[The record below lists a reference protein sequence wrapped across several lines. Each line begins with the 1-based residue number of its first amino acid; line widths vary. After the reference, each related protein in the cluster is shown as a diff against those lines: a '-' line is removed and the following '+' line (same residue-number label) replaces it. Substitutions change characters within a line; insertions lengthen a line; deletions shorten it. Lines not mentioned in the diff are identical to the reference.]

1 MVHSNSV
8 LVTFLAA
15 GTASVFGAPVRE
27 RFENSLATR
36 NPSFPSNF
44 PPSSPQHS
52 QSSYQNLGRRAGSRG
67 QGVTSPLYQ
76 GYVKFIEQNQ
86 NCLADIGELWDCKA
100 DVIMFHAKPNDPVLQ
115 GKIRNWATRIQQS
128 IEASKPGC
136 AGSGGQSNQNME
148 QMLKGI
154 KDKDDQKMGEFVWE
168 HKEYL
173 DIPVA
178 DIIRTI
184 KEIPN
189 GPSVMLL
196 HQWAEDVQ
204 ERMNESGKQKAPS
217 FGGGEDVPVEKL
229 LEGITDPS
237 HREKIA
243 FVKDLNNWKLLNS
256 EEQQKFLINVSTM
269 KKNNNNPYF
278 ASMLDFSVIIINN
291 RMFGPDKQQPRAA
304 PGHPT
309 SRGVPGEHDTESGV
323 PRSSVGNQGRGE
335 SFERRT
341 NSQSAQGKGTEGST
355 GDQGSKDPTVGEL
368 LNGITDEA
376 MRRKIEL
383 VKDPENWKHLT
394 VQKKSKFVINV
405 SFLKNYPSN
414 AHVPPLIDIY
424 VGFVQERSLSD
435 LLKGIANDTLR
446 RKIGFVKD
454 PENWKSLTQDEQSKF
469 LTNVFAIKKYPLNP
483 QFPPLLDFSVKKI
496 EEKTGKSISA
506 YKANKQQPR
515 GAPGYHNA
523 RGIGG
528 ERDAGFEIGQV
539 RQGLAG
545 GNLDG
550 TYRRRAYGYDLD

>member
-1 MVHSNSV
+1 MLHSNSV
-8 LVTFLAA
+8 LITFLAA

-27 RFENSLATR
+27 GFANSLATQ
-36 NPSFPSNF
+36 NPSFPLSF
-44 PPSSPQHS
+44 PLPSPQHS
-52 QSSYQNLGRRAGSRG
+52 RSGYQNLGRRAG
-67 QGVTSPLYQ
+67 VTNPQHLVYI
-76 GYVKFIEQNQ
+76 KFIEQNQ
-86 NCLADIGELWDCKA
+86 NCLAHIGELWDCKA
-100 DVIMFHAKPNDPVLQ
+100 DVIMLHAKPNDPVLQ

-204 ERMNESGKQKAPS
+204 ERMNESGKQKPPS

-229 LEGITDPS
+229 LEGIINPS

-243 FVKDLNNWKLLNS
+243 FVKDPNNWKFLNS
-256 EEQQKFLINVSTM
+256 EERGKFLINVCTI
-269 KKNNNNPYF
+269 KNNNNPYF

-309 SRGVPGEHDTESGV
+309 SRGLTGEHNTESGV
-323 PRSSVGNQGRGE
+323 PQISVRDQGQRE
-335 SFERRT
+335 SIERRT
-341 NSQSAQGKGTEGST
+341 NSQSAQGTGTEGST
-355 GDQGSKDPTVGEL
+355 GQGSEDPKVEEL

-376 MRRKIEL
+376 TRKKIEL

-394 VQKKSKFVINV
+394 VQEKSKFVINV
-405 SFLKNYPSN
+405 SFLENYPSN

-446 RKIGFVKD
+446 KKIEFVKD
-454 PENWKSLTQDEQSKF
+454 AENWKSLTQDEQSKF
-469 LTNVFAIKKYPLNP
+469 LLNVSAIKEHPLNP
-483 QFPPLLDFSVKKI
+483 RFPHLLDFSVQKI
-496 EEKTGKSISA
+496 EQKTGKLISA
-506 YKANKQQPR
+506 YKANEQQPR
-515 GAPGYHNA
+515 GALGYHNA

-528 ERDAGFEIGQV
+528 ERDAGFKIRQV

-545 GNLDG
+545 GNSDG